1 MIVYRELKSVQEDLG
16 IPLKTLF
23 ALSNNLEKHYK
34 IAYIPKKDGTQRKLC
49 VPDYILKKAQRAIA
63 DVILSGYSVSRFA
76 CGYVYNKSI
85 LHNALPHV
93 GKARILKLDIDG
105 FFDHISYS
113 QVKDIVFYKEK
124 FSEPVRV
131 LLVMLCYFR
140 ESLPQGAPSSPAITN
155 IIMREFDEKVGA
167 FCAERG
173 VEYTRYCDDM
183 TFSGDFEAGE
193 IIAFVKSELRAM
205 GLFLKNRKTAY
216 ITADKRQVVTGVV
229 VNEKPN
235 LPKEYRRNI
244 RREIYYIKKFGLDE
258 HIKRA
263 GESDG
268 EKYLSSLKGRVA
280 FVLQITPDNREF
292 IEYNEFLKNINKNKG
307 GRNAYT

>member
-1 MIVYRELKSVQEDLG
+1 M
-16 IPLKTLF
+16 
-23 ALSNNLEKHYK
+23 
-34 IAYIPKKDGTQRKLC
+34 
-49 VPDYILKKAQRAIA
+49 
-63 DVILSGYSVSRFA
+63 
-76 CGYVYNKSI
+76 
-85 LHNALPHV
+85 
-93 GKARILKLDIDG
+93 
-105 FFDHISYS
+105 
-113 QVKDIVFYKEK
+113 
-124 FSEPVRV
+124 RV
-131 LLVMLCYFR
+131 LLAMLCYFR

-183 TFSGDFEAGE
+183 TFSGDFEADE
-193 IIAFVKSELRAM
+193 IIAFVKGELRAM

-258 HIKRA
+258 HIKRT

-268 EKYLSSLKGRVA
+268 EKY
-280 FVLQITPDNREF
+280 
-292 IEYNEFLKNINKNKG
+292 
-307 GRNAYT
+307 